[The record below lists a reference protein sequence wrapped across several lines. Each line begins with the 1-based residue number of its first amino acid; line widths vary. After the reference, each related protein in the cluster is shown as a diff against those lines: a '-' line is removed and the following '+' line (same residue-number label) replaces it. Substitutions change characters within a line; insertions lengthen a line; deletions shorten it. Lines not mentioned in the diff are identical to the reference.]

1 MATVEPV
8 SIAFGPHPRGPRAPA
23 PSAQGLPAGRR
34 SRRARRPRPRLAP
47 VSRPD
52 LPRAALAPGGWRR
65 QRGAHTPCGGPG
77 TGAVGEGRRAG
88 PEVAARAG
96 GRRGDRR
103 RVPGARGGLLAG
115 TVLGGAGGR

>member
-1 MATVEPV
+1 MRSDRSKMATVEPV

-34 SRRARRPRPRLAP
+34 SRRAQRTRPRPAP
-47 VSRPD
+47 VPRPD
-52 LPRAALAPGGWRR
+52 LPRTALAPGGWRR
-65 QRGAHTPCGGPG
+65 QRGAHTPCGGSG

-96 GRRGDRR
+96 
-103 RVPGARGGLLAG
+103 AG
-115 TVLGGAGGR
+115 IGAGSRGRGAGS